1 MSADDTIQD
10 RLFDTSSGDPRP
22 LHERLKQHLRWQIL
36 SGQIKE
42 RVEGEVELAARLGI
56 SRGPI
61 QQAIGA
67 LVNEGLLTR
76 KRGRG
81 TFVNQDRVEKYYLEI
96 SSFTGTM
103 KAQGLSPAVRILAF
117 YRDSPSPELAA
128 ALKLDPGDDVFVY
141 KRTVS
146 LEGVPVV
153 MTISTIPTKRV
164 PDLDVSEADTS
175 LYTILRARYGSTP
188 IRVSD
193 VYEAAGADADDA
205 DALAIAAGTPL
216 LQVTRLAHDQTG
228 DPIEHAVSRFVFGK
242 LTVDISPLSHFLDEQ
257 FQSGHMSQ
265 SLWHHQVGHQYVIPK
280 PAKRRR

>member
-1 MSADDTIQD
+1 MTADFAQD
-10 RLFDTSSGDPRP
+10 RLFDANSADPRP

-42 RVEGEVELAARLGI
+42 RVEGEIELAARLGI

-67 LVNEGLLTR
+67 LVDEGLLTR
-76 KRGRG
+76 RRGRG

-103 KAQGLSPAVRILAF
+103 KAQGHSPSVSLIAF
-117 YRDSPSPELAA
+117 YRDTPNAELTA
-128 ALKLDPGDDVFVY
+128 ALRLDPGDDVFVY
-141 KRTVS
+141 KRTVA

-153 MTISTIPTKRV
+153 MTVSTIPSKRI
-164 PDLDVSEADTS
+164 PDLHISATDSS
-175 LYTILRARYGSTP
+175 LYAILRARYGSTP
-188 IRVSD
+188 VRVND

-205 DALAIAAGTPL
+205 EALGIPMGTPL
-216 LQVTRLAHDQTG
+216 LQVTRLTHDQTG

-242 LTVDISPLSHFLDEQ
+242 LTVDISPLSDFLDEQ

-265 SLWHHQVGHQYVIPK
+265 SLWHHQVGHQYVVPK
-280 PAKRRR
+280 PRKARP